1 MAFKL
6 MKKET
11 ATTAI
16 AIRAVLGR
24 NGSCIIPPG

>member
-1 MAFKL
+1 

-16 AIRAVLGR
+16 AIRAVWGR